1 VALASVFFPPFQKR
15 TRVMGTTLESERTL
29 ANERFKDGDFAV
41 ALEVTR
47 SLHIQTSPPPLD
59 LAE

>member
-1 VALASVFFPPFQKR
+1 
-15 TRVMGTTLESERTL
+15 MGTTLESERTL